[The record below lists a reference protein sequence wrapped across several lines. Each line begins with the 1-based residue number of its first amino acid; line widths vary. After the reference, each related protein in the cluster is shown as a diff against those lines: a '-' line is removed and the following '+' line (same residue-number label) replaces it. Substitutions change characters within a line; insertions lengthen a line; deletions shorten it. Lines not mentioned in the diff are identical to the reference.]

1 MYGGHLPSAYFLMAR
16 FSHLYFDFASFPF
29 YCLQTIDQLI
39 CFFSSLSSGMIVV
52 VMRHQLDVA
61 VGECLAKLN
70 YFSINWSIWLSPQ
83 TVGLALAAP
92 FNKAYLDFMQGLDI
106 TPLYSCVVARC
117 PSSSYLNHS
126 VHHAA
131 CRRALRQA
139 N

>member
-70 YFSINWSIWLSPQ
+70 LLQHQLEY
-83 TVGLALAAP
+83 LAEP
-92 FNKAYLDFMQGLDI
+92 SDCG
-106 TPLYSCVVARC
+106 PGSRC
-117 PSSSYLNHS
+117 
-126 VHHAA
+126 AF
-131 CRRALRQA
+131 
-139 N
+139 